1 MLDTTTPH
9 PQPSHHAAVSDVLG
23 VDVRALD
30 DRSVLTFVVAQRRNA
45 DQAEADL
52 LAGVVHWADLHPVTE
67 HLVAGRFVGDA
78 GAGAASWPL
87 DRPLGGILPPDPD
100 DQGCRLAGIGAP
112 EVTETAVVDLAAAL
126 GVSYRAGLQLVADTL
141 ELHYRLP
148 RLWALVQ
155 AGTLAAWKARHVAAQ
170 TTHLSQA
177 AALFVDRHLSVLAR
191 RGDLPPSRVRP
202 LIHEALLHHDPE
214 VAAGV
219 EEAALGKRGVWFDH
233 RQSTATTTLTGI
245 LDTLD
250 AIDLDHTLSDI
261 AAQLKN
267 LGDTDHLDTR
277 RAHALG
283 LLADPQR
290 ALDLFTH
297 PTSQH
302 PDQQDTAETSARAD
316 STNNTANTTNAAGTG
331 NEGDEHAGGPFRRTS
346 ATVYLHLTLADLA
359 TSNPDNSTPT
369 GPFCGSCHCYGGGTA
384 TGHNADARGLTSAG
398 GGWVEKLGPASLQLL
413 QDWLTRIG
421 LHGPGVTIR
430 PVLDMNRT
438 DNRTDAVDR
447 HDPPEW
453 MRELVILRDKH
464 CVFPGCGIDA
474 RSCDL
479 DHIKPYVPLDARWTA
494 RPNPRCNLAALC
506 RRHHRAKTHRAW
518 SYRRRPPDE
527 PDGRADARDTIDG
540 PCGYSERNLSP
551 GYTWTSPLGWT
562 LTTHPL

>member
-9 PQPSHHAAVSDVLG
+9 PRPSHRGRHHAAAGDVPG

-30 DRSVLTFVVAQRRNA
+30 DRSVLSFVVAQRRNA

-52 LAGVVHWADLHPVTE
+52 LAGVVHWVDLHPVTD
-67 HLVAGRFVGDA
+67 HPAAGDSVGDGGVAGD
-78 GAGAASWPL
+78 AGAASWPM

-100 DQGCRLAGIGAP
+100 DHGCRLAGVGAP
-112 EVTETAVVDLAAAL
+112 EVTEAAVVDLAAAL
-126 GVSYRAGLQLVADTL
+126 GVSYRAGLELVADTL

-170 TTHLSQA
+170 TTHLSPA
-177 AALFVDRHLSVLAR
+177 AASFVDRHLSVLAR

-202 LIHEALLHHDPE
+202 LIHEALLHHDPDA
-214 VAAGV
+214 AAGV
-219 EEAALGKRGVWFDH
+219 EEAALHKRGVWFDH

-261 AAQLKN
+261 AAQLKH

-283 LLADPQR
+283 LLAHPQR

-297 PTSQH
+297 PAADTDTS
-302 PDQQDTAETSARAD
+302 TRAD
-316 STNNTANTTNAAGTG
+316 STNNTANTTNAAGAG

-359 TSNPDNSTPT
+359 A
-369 GPFCGSCHCYGGGTA
+369 GPA
-384 TGHNADARGLTSAG
+384 TGCGAGTENPAGAAAAGAGAG
-398 GGWVEKLGPASLQLL
+398 GGWVEKLGPASLQVL

-447 HDPPEW
+447 HDPPDW

-464 CVFPGCGIDA
+464 CVFPGCSIDA

-479 DHIKPYVPLDARWTA
+479 DHIEPYVDPDAGGPPGQTH
-494 RPNPRCNLAALC
+494 PGNLAALC

-518 SYRRRPPDE
+518 SYRRRPPD
-527 PDGRADARDTIDG
+527 DRDIG
-540 PCGYSERNLSP
+540 P

>member
-1 MLDTTTPH
+1 M
-9 PQPSHHAAVSDVLG
+9 
-23 VDVRALD
+23 
-30 DRSVLTFVVAQRRNA
+30 RRPN
-45 DQAEADL
+45 L
-52 LAGVVHWADLHPVTE
+52 LAGVVHWADLHPVTDP
-67 HLVAGRFVGDA
+67 HAGA
-78 GAGAASWPL
+78 AGAASWPI

-100 DQGCRLAGIGAP
+100 DHGCRLAGVGAP

-170 TTHLSQA
+170 TTHLSQP

-219 EEAALGKRGVWFDH
+219 EEAALNKRGVWFDH

-250 AIDLDHTLSDI
+250 AIDLDHALSDI
-261 AAQLKN
+261 AAQLKH

-283 LLADPQR
+283 LLAHPQR

-297 PTSQH
+297 PAADTDTS
-302 PDQQDTAETSARAD
+302 TRAD
-316 STNNTANTTNAAGTG
+316 STNNTASTRADSTNNTASTRADSTNNTAQRRGRRAVPAHRHDGLPAHHPRRPRHQPAPQEAGAA
-331 NEGDEHAGGPFRRTS
+331 A
-346 ATVYLHLTLADLA
+346 AVV
-359 TSNPDNSTPT
+359 
-369 GPFCGSCHCYGGGTA
+369 
-384 TGHNADARGLTSAG
+384 G
-398 GGWVEKLGPASLQLL
+398 GGWVEKLGPASLQVL

-438 DNRTDAVDR
+438 NDRTDAVDR

-464 CVFPGCGIDA
+464 CVFPGCSIDA

-479 DHIKPYVPLDARWTA
+479 DHIEPYLDLDAGGPPGQTH
-494 RPNPRCNLAALC
+494 PGNLAALC

-518 SYRRRPPDE
+518 SYRRRPPDD
-527 PDGRADARDTIDG
+527 PDRSARDIG
-540 PCGYSERNLSP
+540 P

>member
-9 PQPSHHAAVSDVLG
+9 PQPSHPAAVSDVRG

-30 DRSVLTFVVAQRRNA
+30 DHSVLTFVVAQRRNA

-52 LAGVVHWADLHPVTE
+52 LAGVVHWADLHPVTDP
-67 HLVAGRFVGDA
+67 HAGA
-78 GAGAASWPL
+78 AGAASWPI

-100 DQGCRLAGIGAP
+100 DQGCRLAGVGAP
-112 EVTETAVVDLAAAL
+112 EVTEAAVVDLAAAL

-155 AGTLAAWKARHVAAQ
+155 AGTLAAWKACQVAAQ
-170 TTHLSQA
+170 TTHLSQP

-191 RGDLPPSRVRP
+191 RGDLPPGKVRP

-219 EEAALGKRGVWFDH
+219 EEAALHKRGVWFDH

-250 AIDLDHTLSDI
+250 AIDLDQALSDI
-261 AAQLKN
+261 ATQLKH

-290 ALDLFTH
+290 ALDFFTRS
-297 PTSQH
+297 TA
-302 PDQQDTAETSARAD
+302 DTDASTRAD
-316 STNNTANTTNAAGTG
+316 STNNTASTRADSTNNTASTRADSTNNAA
-331 NEGDEHAGGPFRRTS
+331 NVEGGGPFRRTGT
-346 ATVYLHLTLADLA
+346 TVYLHITLADLA
-359 TSNPDNSTPT
+359 TNPTA
-369 GPFCGSCHCYGGGTA
+369 GSGEAGG
-384 TGHNADARGLTSAG
+384 G
-398 GGWVEKLGPASLQLL
+398 GGWVEKLGPASLQVL

-421 LHGPGVTIR
+421 LHGAGVTIR
-430 PVLDMNRT
+430 PVVDM
-438 DNRTDAVDR
+438 NRTDAVDR

-479 DHIKPYVPLDARWTA
+479 DHIEPYLDPDAGGPPGQTH
-494 RPNPRCNLAALC
+494 PGNLAALC

-518 SYRRRPPDE
+518 SYRRRPPDD
-527 PDGRADARDTIDG
+527 PDRSARDIG
-540 PCGYSERNLSP
+540 P

>member
-9 PQPSHHAAVSDVLG
+9 REPSRSVGHRAVGNADADAVSDVPG
-23 VDVRALD
+23 VDMRALD
-30 DRSVLTFVVAQRRNA
+30 DRSVLSFVVAQRRHA

-52 LAGVVHWADLHPVTE
+52 LAGVVHWADLHPVT
-67 HLVAGRFVGDA
+67 DPN
-78 GAGAASWPL
+78 AGAASWPD
-87 DRPLGGILPPDPD
+87 DRPLGGILPPNPD
-100 DQGCRLAGIGAP
+100 DHGCRLAGVGAP
-112 EVTETAVVDLAAAL
+112 EVTEAAVVDLAAAL
-126 GVSYRAGLQLVADTL
+126 GITYRAGLQLVADTL

-170 TTHLSQA
+170 TTHLSRA
-177 AALFVDRHLSVLAR
+177 AASFVDRHLSVLAR
-191 RGDLPPSRVRP
+191 RGDLPPGKVRP
-202 LIHEALLHHDPE
+202 LIHEALLQHDPE

-219 EEAALGKRGVWFDH
+219 EEAALHKRGVWFDH

-261 AAQLKN
+261 AAQLKQ

-283 LLADPQR
+283 LLAHPQR

-297 PTSQH
+297 PAADTDTS
-302 PDQQDTAETSARAD
+302 TRAD
-316 STNNTANTTNAAGTG
+316 SAHPTSSTAGAGNA
-331 NEGDEHAGGPFRRTS
+331 GDEQGSSPFRRTS
-346 ATVYLHLTLADLA
+346 ATVYLHINLADLA
-359 TSNPDNSTPT
+359 TNPTV
-369 GPFCGSCHCYGGGTA
+369 GSGEAGG
-384 TGHNADARGLTSAG
+384 G
-398 GGWVEKLGPASLQLL
+398 GGWVEKLGAASLQVL

-430 PVLDMNRT
+430 PVLDMRRA
-438 DNRTDAVDR
+438 DPRVDACIAPRTDAVDR

-453 MRELVILRDKH
+453 MRELVILRDRH
-464 CVFPGCGIDA
+464 CVFPGCGVDA

-479 DHIKPYVPLDARWTA
+479 DHIEPYLPLNAGGPPGQTH
-494 RPNPRCNLAALC
+494 PGNLAALC

-518 SYRRRPPDE
+518 SYQRRPPDE
-527 PDGRADARDTIDG
+527 HEGHADQTDPDDRDLG
-540 PCGYSERNLSP
+540 P

>member
-1 MLDTTTPH
+1 MFDTTTPH
-9 PQPSHHAAVSDVLG
+9 RQPSRSVRHRAVGNVAADAVSDVPG
-23 VDVRALD
+23 VNVRALD
-30 DRSVLTFVVAQRRNA
+30 DRSVLTFVVAQRRSA

-52 LAGVVHWADLHPVTE
+52 LAGVVHWADLHPAT
-67 HLVAGRFVGDA
+67 DPD
-78 GAGAASWPL
+78 AGAASWPD
-87 DRPLGGILPPDPD
+87 DRPLGGILPPNAD
-100 DQGCRLAGIGAP
+100 DHGCRLAGVGAP

-177 AALFVDRHLSVLAR
+177 AASFVDRHLSVLAR

-290 ALDLFTH
+290 ALALFTH
-297 PTSQH
+297 HTSQH
-302 PDQQDTAETSARAD
+302 PDQQDAAETSTRAD
-316 STNNTANTTNAAGTG
+316 STNNTTTNAAGAGNTG
-331 NEGDEHAGGPFRRTS
+331 HEQGSSPFRRTS
-346 ATVYLHLTLADLA
+346 ATVYLHLNLADLA
-359 TSNPDNSTPT
+359 A
-369 GPFCGSCHCYGGGTA
+369 GPA
-384 TGHNADARGLTSAG
+384 TGCGAGTENPAGAAAAGAGAG

-421 LHGPGVTIR
+421 LHSPGVTIR

-479 DHIKPYVPLDARWTA
+479 DHIEPYVPLDAGGPPGQTH
-494 RPNPRCNLAALC
+494 PGNLAALC

-527 PDGRADARDTIDG
+527 PDDRADARDTIDG
-540 PCGYSERNLSP
+540 PCGYSERNLGP